1 MIILLPSSSV
11 SLAFEKS
18 AQSANHLISIQTP
31 KTPPLSNVREKLRDK
46 IYTTTPLAIMVKHVE
61 SADEFLA
68 LKKASK
74 PVRVSL

>member
-31 KTPPLSNVREKLRDK
+31 KTPPLSRKLRDK
-46 IYTTTPLAIMVKHVE
+46 IHTTTPLAIMVKHVE

-74 PVRVSL
+74 PVSVSL